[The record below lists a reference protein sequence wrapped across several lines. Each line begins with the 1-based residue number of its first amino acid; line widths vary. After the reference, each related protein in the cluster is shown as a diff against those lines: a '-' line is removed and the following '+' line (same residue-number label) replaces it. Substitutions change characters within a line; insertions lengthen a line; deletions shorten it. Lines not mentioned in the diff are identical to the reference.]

1 MTGPLPVSRIR
12 EVLQT
17 VDDPEIGINIVDLGF
32 VYRIESNVGRI
43 DIQLALTSN
52 VCPMRDTILDWIRQA
67 LRQETEQDVVID
79 TVSAPPWTPARIS
92 PAVSGIDDE

>member
-1 MTGPLPVSRIR
+1 MNTVLSVARIY
-12 EVLQT
+12 EILQT

-32 VYRIESNVGRI
+32 VYRVDSRQGRI

-67 LRQETEQDVVID
+67 LGEETEQEIAID
-79 TVSAPPWTPARIS
+79 TESASPWTPARMS
-92 PAVSGIDDE
+92 PTVSRADEE